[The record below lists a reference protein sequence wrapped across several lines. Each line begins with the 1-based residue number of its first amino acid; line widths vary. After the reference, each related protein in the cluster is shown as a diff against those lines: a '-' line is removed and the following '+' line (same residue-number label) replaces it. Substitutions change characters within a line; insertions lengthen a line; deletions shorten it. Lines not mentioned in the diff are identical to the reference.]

1 MLRVGPAHAQHEDCM
16 SPHRNQTSLTPPPVT
31 IRTRLTADAVRW
43 RCPLD
48 WIPAETTEG
57 VEPIEGIIGQD
68 RAIKALK
75 LGIEIQSPGYNVFVC
90 GLSGTGKATT
100 IKSLLEKIRPASP
113 PLWDYCYVQNFAD
126 PDAPIALRL
135 ERGQGVVFRDAVR
148 EAVRILF
155 ERIPAM
161 YQDSEF
167 MRKRAQLMTEYAQK
181 ETDGLTEFE
190 QSILED
196 GFVLGRVQ
204 DGQAIRPELLFKH
217 GEQAVLITDL
227 GGLVQQ
233 GAMTEDEA
241 TAIVEKYREHRT
253 ALQEALKQ
261 LMQTSREY
269 QKLITELEHE
279 SLSMLVEAVFA
290 ELREAWPEGKVR
302 DYIEQLVGSVFASID
317 MFKPKQDQEE
327 PSEPPTEWTVNLV
340 LDNSTAVD
348 RPVVIETVP
357 TYTNIFGTIERQQ
370 DENGFWFSD
379 FTRIKP
385 GSLLRADGGFLVLN
399 AADALSEPY
408 VWKTLQRVLLYR
420 KHEMQSPE
428 MLAQQPVSV
437 VKPEPID
444 LDVKVILIGNNE
456 IYSLMASYER
466 DFKKIFK
473 VKADFDYE
481 MPVSATSAAQYAA
494 LVRKLITDEGLRHF
508 ESRAIAELYEHG
520 CRLAGNR
527 TRVTTQFSEIA
538 DIVREADYWCRQNS
552 NRFVMA
558 EHVRQAVRESRERH
572 MLMEEKLLEMIE
584 REMIFIDTD
593 GERVGQVNGLAVYQ
607 GDRHAF
613 GLPSRITAA
622 VGAGKA
628 GIINIER
635 EARMSGSTHDK
646 GMLILAGFMRSL
658 FAQHAP
664 ITLSASISFEQSY
677 SGVDGDSASSTEFY
691 ALLSALADVPIRQ
704 NFAVT
709 GSVNQKGDIQPIGGV
724 NEKIEGFYHVCRTRG
739 LTGRQGVIIPHTN
752 AGDLMLS
759 HDVAEAIRE
768 GRFHIHSISRI
779 EEGIELLTGVP
790 AGERHADGG
799 FTPDTIFARVAR
811 RLVEL
816 NRAALP
822 HRKDD
827 GFRPLAPEW

>member
-1 MLRVGPAHAQHEDCM
+1 MPAHRAHA
-16 SPHRNQTSLTPPPVT
+16 PHTQPPIT
-31 IRTRLTADAVRW
+31 IRTRLAADVVRW
-43 RCPLD
+43 KCPLD

-113 PLWDYCYVQNFAD
+113 PLWDYCYVQNFTD
-126 PDAPIALRL
+126 PDTPVVLRF
-135 ERGQGVVFRDAVR
+135 ERGKGSAFRDAVG
-148 EAVRILF
+148 EAVHMLF
-155 ERIPAM
+155 EHIPAL
-161 YQDSEF
+161 YQESEF
-167 MRKRAQLMTEYAQK
+167 LRKRTVLMNEYSQK
-181 ETDGLTEFE
+181 ETDMLTAFE

-204 DGQAIRPELLFKH
+204 DGQAIRPELLYRH
-217 GEQAVLITDL
+217 GEQTVLMSDL
-227 GGLVQQ
+227 GTLIQS
-233 GAMTEDEA
+233 GAIDEVAA
-241 TAIVEKYREHRT
+241 TAIIDKYRVHRA
-253 ALQEALKQ
+253 ALQETLKA

-269 QKLITELEHE
+269 QKLIADMEHE
-279 SLSMLVEAVFA
+279 SLSMLVEAAFA
-290 ELREAWPEGKVR
+290 ELRETWPEGKVQ
-302 DYIEQLVGSVFASID
+302 DYLSQLVGSVFESID
-317 MFKPKQDQEE
+317 IFKPKSDQDQ
-327 PSEPPTEWTVNLV
+327 SVEPPTEWTVNLV
-340 LDNSTAVD
+340 LDNSTATD
-348 RPVVIETVP
+348 RPVIIETAP
-357 TYTNIFGTIERQQ
+357 SFSNIFGTIERQQ
-370 DENGFWFSD
+370 DENGLWFSD

-399 AADALSEPY
+399 AADVLTEPY
-408 VWKTLQRVLLYR
+408 VWKSLQRFLLYR
-420 KHEMQSPE
+420 KLEVQSPD
-428 MLAQQPVSV
+428 MLAQQPISV

-444 LDVKVILIGNNE
+444 IDVKVILIGNND
-456 IYSLMASYER
+456 IYSVMAGYER

-520 CRLAGNR
+520 CRLAGGR
-527 TRVTTQFSEIA
+527 MRVTTQFSEIA

-558 EHVRQAVRESRERH
+558 AHVQQAVRESRERH
-572 MLMEEKLLEMIE
+572 MLTEEKLLDMIK
-584 REMIFIDTD
+584 REMIYIDTD
-593 GERVGQVNGLAVYQ
+593 GERIGQVNGLAVYQ
-607 GDRHAF
+607 GDRYAF
-613 GLPSRITAA
+613 GLPTRITAA

-646 GMLILAGFMRSL
+646 GMLILTGYLRSL
-658 FAQHAP
+658 FAQVSP
-664 ITLSASISFEQSY
+664 MTLSASISFEQSY
-677 SGVDGDSASSTEFY
+677 SGVDGDSASSTELY

-724 NEKIEGFYHVCRTRG
+724 NEKIEGYFQVCRTRG
-739 LTGRQGVIIPHTN
+739 LTGRQGVIIPRQN
-752 AGDLMLS
+752 ADDLMLA
-759 HDVAEAIRE
+759 HEPAEAIRE
-768 GRFHIHSISRI
+768 GRFHVHAIHRI
-779 EEGIELLTGVP
+779 EEGIELLTGMP
-790 AGERHADGG
+790 AGEHLVDGR
-799 FTPDTIFARVAR
+799 FPVDSIFGRVAR
-811 RLVEL
+811 RLAEL
-816 NRAALP
+816 NRASLP
-822 HRKDD
+822 RRKDD